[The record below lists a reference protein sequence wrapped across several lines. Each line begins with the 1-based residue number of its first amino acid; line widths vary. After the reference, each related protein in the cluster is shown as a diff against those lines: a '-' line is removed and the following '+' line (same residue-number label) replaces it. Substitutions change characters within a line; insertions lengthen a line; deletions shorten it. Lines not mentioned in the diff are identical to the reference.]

1 MALQSTQKELEGKV
15 DEIALLTNVKK
26 DLDKFI
32 DDLYEKLKNQETA
45 ISLEMV
51 NTLKAKLNKLD
62 NKDYE
67 VPQEKPQTN
76 TLPCH
81 SKEKASLNK
90 RSKKYTDSYPKL
102 DETEYKKWEAHYDK
116 LLSDMKKRLIKTHYP
131 KEEEI
136 E

>member
-1 MALQSTQKELEGKV
+1 MALHSTQKKLEGKV
-15 DEIALLTNVKK
+15 HEITLLTHVKQ

-67 VPQEKPQTN
+67 IPQEKPQTN
-76 TLPCH
+76 TLPRH
-81 SKEKASLNK
+81 SKEKASLDK
-90 RSKKYTDSYPKL
+90 RAKNTVSYPKL
-102 DETEYKKWEAHYDK
+102 DETEYKKQEAHYNK
-116 LLSDMKKRLIKTHYP
+116 LFSDMKQKIIKTHYP
-131 KEEEI
+131 KPEEI